1 MSNPMSNPIVRVIQD
16 FAIAEQLRADLLAAG
31 IDGSNVVLSPIGDE
45 AGPGQSNF
53 TVGDSPSVKGGTDYN
68 DVYRPE
74 GDIHGACILKVM
86 VLDVRQEDLALAILE
101 RHRTAAPHAVS
112 ERGMP

>member
-1 MSNPMSNPIVRVIQD
+1 MSNPIVHVIQD

-31 IDGSNVVLSPIGDE
+31 LPQDSVALSPIGDE

-53 TVGDSPSVKGGTDYN
+53 TVGDSPAAKGGTDYN

-74 GDIHGACILKVM
+74 GDIHGACILRVRAE
-86 VLDVRQEDLALAILE
+86 DVRQEELARAIIE
-101 RHRTAAPHAVS
+101 RNRTAAPLALREQS
-112 ERGMP
+112 EP